1 MNNERRVVISGG
13 HRPAKGGSP
22 EPQVAGRCHQ
32 YGGGPLDDAKRNAER
47 TEVETLARAR
57 AGDFD
62 AYEALIAR
70 HTPFAHR
77 TAVLLGAGDDAEDV
91 LQEAFVKAYRRL
103 PLYRGDSP
111 FRSWLVA
118 IVANETR
125 NLHRSRRRRDGLVQ
139 RAGAREL
146 EPVAPDLPA
155 DAALSAERR
164 AALLDAIRHL
174 DDRDREVI
182 VCRYLLDLSEAET
195 AQTLGWP
202 LGTVKSR
209 TARALVRL
217 RTWLSAEVRRG

>member
-1 MNNERRVVISGG
+1 
-13 HRPAKGGSP
+13 
-22 EPQVAGRCHQ
+22 
-32 YGGGPLDDAKRNAER
+32 
-47 TEVETLARAR
+47 
-57 AGDFD
+57 
-62 AYEALIAR
+62 
-70 HTPFAHR
+70 
-77 TAVLLGAGDDAEDV
+77 VLLGAGDDAEDV

-111 FRSWLVA
+111 FRSWLLA

-139 RAGAREL
+139 RAAAREL
-146 EPVAPDLPA
+146 EPIAPDLPA
-155 DAALSAERR
+155 DAALSSERR

-174 DDRDREVI
+174 DERDREVI

-217 RTWLSAEVRRG
+217 RTWLSAEVRRA

>member
-1 MNNERRVVISGG
+1 
-13 HRPAKGGSP
+13 
-22 EPQVAGRCHQ
+22 
-32 YGGGPLDDAKRNAER
+32 
-47 TEVETLARAR
+47 LARAR
-57 AGDFD
+57 TGDLD

-91 LQEAFVKAYRRL
+91 LQEAFVKAFRRL
-103 PLYRGDSP
+103 RLYRGDSP
-111 FRSWLVA
+111 FRSWLLA

-125 NLHRSRRRRDGLVQ
+125 NLHRSRRRRDGLLQ
-139 RAGAREL
+139 RAAALEL
-146 EPVAPDLPA
+146 APITPPDLPA

-164 AALLDAIRHL
+164 AALLDAIRLL
-174 DDRDREVI
+174 DDRGREVV

-209 TARALVRL
+209 TARALARL
-217 RTWLSAEVRRG
+217 RTRLSAEVHHG